1 MYIKN
6 IKILTNEVKK
16 LIKEKKYKKAI
27 KDLNSY
33 LDRIKEK
40 KYYIDHKIEILH
52 LMGVCY
58 YEIAKDT
65 EDEVEKEIYI
75 QEAIKKHKKQ
85 LKLSIDIKN
94 IENSTYEQII
104 ANFLIAK
111 NHKKK
116 THTKSLHQDTLSH

>member
-16 LIKEKKYKKAI
+16 LIKEKKYKKTI

-65 EDEVEKEIYI
+65 EDEVEKEIYNKTLSI
-75 QEAIKKHKKQ
+75 EKRNIEYIKKLKEDFR
-85 LKLSIDIKN
+85 KLSKEEKEAMIR
-94 IENSTYEQII
+94 Q
-104 ANFLIAK
+104 
-111 NHKKK
+111 
-116 THTKSLHQDTLSH
+116 QDELRFNMQLLESEAVL